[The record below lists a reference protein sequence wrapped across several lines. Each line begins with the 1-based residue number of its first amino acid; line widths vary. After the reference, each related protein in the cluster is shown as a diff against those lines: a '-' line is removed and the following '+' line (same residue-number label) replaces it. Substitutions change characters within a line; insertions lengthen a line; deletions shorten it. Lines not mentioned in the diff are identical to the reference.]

1 MFNLFKGKKKKNLGE
16 HGEDLAVKYLKKNG
30 YKILE
35 RNFANTI
42 GRRLGEID
50 VIARKKKEIIFV
62 EVKTRGLDKRDNTLP
77 EENITPR
84 KLHKLSK
91 IANNYIKINN
101 LIDAPYRFDAVSV
114 WVSNDYKINKIK
126 HIESIF
132 I

>member
-1 MFNLFKGKKKKNLGE
+1 MFWRRNKNKSMGE
-16 HGEDLAVKYLKKNG
+16 YGEDLAVKYLKKNG

-35 RNFANTI
+35 RNFANTS

-50 VIARKKKEIIFV
+50 VVAKKGKEIIFV
-62 EVKTRGLDKRDNTLP
+62 EVKTRELERYSDTLP

-91 IANNYIKINN
+91 IANNYIKLNN
-101 LIDAPYRFDAVSV
+101 FIDIPYRFDAISV
-114 WVSNDYKINKIK
+114 WVSNDYKVNKIK